1 MGKNKYSNIG
11 KKDIINVLNQI
22 IEKTEAIERTLS
34 FLIEFV
40 DKDKKF
46 EDFLKK
52 QLGGK
57 ND

>member
-1 MGKNKYSNIG
+1 MNKYSNIG

-46 EDFLKK
+46 EDFLKE